1 MSQLARVK
9 ITRGKKDFHLTLNGA
24 LSDQILLAYLSALLT
39 GKPLGEELIDSEVVI
54 ISSYL
59 DGHFFPLNSGDLFQI
74 TDDKGTREYEY
85 HNGNKITLKQTFNAD
100 FDTSE
105 FAEEEQPSLIDSMNQ
120 QGLTFSNSNIQF
132 GNYTY
137 TTLDETDIDTGFGDK

>member
-1 MSQLARVK
+1 MSQRARVK
-9 ITRGKKDFHLTLNGA
+9 ITRGKKDFHLPLNGE
-24 LSDQILLAYLSALLT
+24 LSDQILLAYLSSLLNGHEL
-39 GKPLGEELIDSEVVI
+39 GKELLDLEVVI

-59 DGHFFPLNSGDLFQI
+59 DAYFFPLSGGDLIQI
-74 TDDKGTREYEY
+74 TDDKGTREYSFNDSYEF
-85 HNGNKITLKQTFNAD
+85 TLKQTFNAN

-105 FAEEEQPSLIDSMNQ
+105 FAEEESNSIIENMDKQGISL
-120 QGLTFSNSNIQF
+120 GNSNIQF

>member
-9 ITRGKKDFHLTLNGA
+9 ITRGKKDFHLTLNGE
-24 LSDQILLAYLSALLT
+24 LSDHILLAYLSALLT

-54 ISSYL
+54 IGSYL
-59 DGHFFPLNSGDLFQI
+59 DGHFFPLNSGDMFQI

-85 HNGNKITLKQTFNAD
+85 HSSSKITLKQTFNAD
-100 FDTSE
+100 LDTSE
-105 FAEEEQPSLIDSMNQ
+105 FAEEESNSIIDNMEKQGISL
-120 QGLTFSNSNIQF
+120 GNSNIQF

>member
-9 ITRGKKDFHLTLNGA
+9 ITRGNKDFHLTLNGA

-120 QGLTFSNSNIQF
+120 QGHTFSNSNIQF

-137 TTLDETDIDTGFGDK
+137 TTLDETDTD

>member
-39 GKPLGEELIDSEVVI
+39 GKPLGEELIDSEVEI

-59 DGHFFPLNSGDLFQI
+59 DAYFFPLSAGDLIQI
-74 TDDKGTREYEY
+74 TDDKGTREYAFNDSY
-85 HNGNKITLKQTFNAD
+85 KFTLKQIYNAD

-105 FAEEEQPSLIDSMNQ
+105 FAEEESNSIIDNMEK
-120 QGLTFSNSNIQF
+120 QGLSWGNSNIQF

-137 TTLDETDIDTGFGDK
+137 TTLDETDTD

>member
-1 MSQLARVK
+1 MLQLARVK
-9 ITRGKKDFHLTLNGA
+9 ITRGKKDFHLTLNGE
-24 LSDQILLAYLSALLT
+24 LSDHILLAYLSALLT
-39 GKPLGEELIDSEVVI
+39 GKVLGKEFIDSEVAI
-54 ISSYL
+54 IGSYL
-59 DGHFFPLNSGDLFQI
+59 DGHFFPLNSGDMFQI

-85 HNGNKITLKQTFNAD
+85 HSSSKITLKQTFNAD

-105 FAEEEQPSLIDSMNQ
+105 FAEEE
-120 QGLTFSNSNIQF
+120 SNIQF

>member
-1 MSQLARVK
+1 MSQTARIK
-9 ITRGKKDFHLTLNGA
+9 ITRGKKDFHLTLNGE

-39 GKPLGEELIDSEVVI
+39 GKVLGKELLDLEVVI
-54 ISSYL
+54 IGSYL
-59 DGHFFPLNSGDLFQI
+59 DAYFFPLNSGDLIHI

-85 HNGNKITLKQTFNAD
+85 HSSIKITLKQTFNAD
-100 FDTSE
+100 FDTSD
-105 FAEEEQPSLIDSMNQ
+105 FAEEKQPSLIDSMNQ

-137 TTLDETDIDTGFGDK
+137 TTLDCTDTNED